1 MTCLEVQSKL
11 IAYIDNNLEKDEKID
26 FLRHIQ
32 CCEECKEELDIYYT
46 MIEGMR
52 QLDGNMSL
60 SKDFSEELNNR
71 ISRELKNDR
80 KRRELFN
87 SSLVI
92 VIIGIL
98 GFFVFGYVNF
108 LNLVHEEEQAKIK
121 EKQGN
126 YYFSDTFRD
135 VLFSPDEEKN
145 ILEINV
151 STEEAEEE
159 IDIYDKIKQYNM
171 LK

>member
-11 IAYIDNNLEKDEKID
+11 IAYIDNTLEKDEKID

-32 CCEECKEELDIYYT
+32 CCEECKEELNIYYT

-71 ISRELKNDR
+71 ISREMKHDR

-92 VIIGIL
+92 VIVGIL
-98 GFFVFGYVNF
+98 GFLVFGYGNF

-121 EKQGN
+121 ENQGE
-126 YYFSDTFRD
+126 YYFSDTFHD

-151 STEEAEEE
+151 STEEAEEK